1 MKRIFLV
8 LGLVLLSSLLFAQTG
23 PVGPLG
29 DPGGY
34 VHSYQNMW
42 YWQGA
47 RQMQEPS
54 ETQKQFMLQARLG
67 EPTNQPAEPTAQK
80 EQERRQERSGD
91 CSSDCD
97 GEPVRDQVR
106 DQTQDQLQD
115 GSCEGDQIQNQNGQA

>member
-29 DPGGY
+29 DPVGY

-54 ETQKQFMLQARLG
+54 ESQKRFMQQARLG
-67 EPTNQPAEPTAQK
+67 ELANAPAEPAAQK
-80 EQERRQERSGD
+80 QQEQRQERSGD
-91 CSSDCD
+91 CSGDCG
-97 GEPVRDQVR
+97 GEPVQDRDR
-106 DQTQDQLQD
+106 DQLQD
-115 GSCEGDQIQNQNGQA
+115 GSCEGDQAQSRNGQA